1 MCVRFRGVRTLSER
15 GGYDE
20 GWRCELHEIVRG
32 SFDFEFVVSYF
43 VDEVFGGQAN
53 WRRGARNSSRGGG
66 LFPLAEAIVA

>member
-1 MCVRFRGVRTLSER
+1 MCIRFRGVRTLSER

-43 VDEVFGGQAN
+43 VDEVFGGASELETRSPKFFA
-53 WRRGARNSSRGGG
+53 WGRPVSAC
-66 LFPLAEAIVA
+66 